1 MKLLRRRDPETI
13 ETSRLELRPL
23 AVGHAK
29 RIALLAGDFD
39 VARMTA
45 RIPHPYTTADA
56 RAWLDTL
63 DPSEVVRG
71 IFRGRTLV
79 GACGYTRAANAS
91 AEIGYWIGK
100 PYWGRGYAT
109 ESAAA
114 LVAHAFNGAGLARL
128 TCGHLVD
135 NAASA
140 RVIAK
145 LGFRRFG
152 FDRVWCEARGMWMPA
167 LRYELMKPADAG

>member
-1 MKLLRRRDPETI
+1 MQLFRRRDPEAIATR
-13 ETSRLELRPL
+13 RLELRPL
-23 AVGHAK
+23 TARHAA
-29 RIALLAGDFD
+29 RIAELAGDFE

-45 RIPHPYTTADA
+45 RIPHPYSVADA
-56 RAWLDTL
+56 ADWLATL
-63 DPSEVVRG
+63 EPSEIVRG
-71 IFRGRTLV
+71 IFLGRTLV

-109 ESAAA
+109 EAAAA
-114 LVAHAFNGAGLARL
+114 LVVHAFECAGLSRL

-135 NAASA
+135 NPASA

-167 LRYELMKPADAG
+167 LRYELLKPAGGA